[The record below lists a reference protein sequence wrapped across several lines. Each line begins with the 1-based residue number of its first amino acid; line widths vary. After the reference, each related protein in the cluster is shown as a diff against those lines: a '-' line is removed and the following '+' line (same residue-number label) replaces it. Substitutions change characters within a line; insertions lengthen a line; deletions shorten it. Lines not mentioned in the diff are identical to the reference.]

1 MYIESNATKIEWFL
15 VGLDAI
21 PIEWTSDSNSVV
33 LSPDPNTSGLDGA
46 MFTCRVTLDNKTHEE
61 TITLDVKGCHSLIA

>member
-1 MYIESNATKIEWFL
+1 MEWFL

-21 PIEWTSDSNSVV
+21 PIQSTTNSNSVV

-46 MFTCRVTLDNKTHEE
+46 MFTCRVTTTTGTEYE
-61 TITLDVKGCHSLIA
+61 TITLQVKGHHTIYVHM